1 MTTCRDALRAASGML
16 AQAGVPDPAVD
27 AAFLLSHVTGTPH
40 LLLRAEGWRELT
52 QSQLADYQALIDR
65 RCQREPLQ
73 YILGTA
79 QFMGVTLR
87 AQPGALI
94 PRNDTETLCEQALA
108 RMQGRERVLDLCTGT
123 GALAI
128 AIALRFPGA
137 QVTAAD
143 ISADALAVARQNI
156 ADTGAR
162 VTLRQGDLFA
172 AAAGERFDI
181 IVSNPPYI
189 TAEEMA
195 DLQPEVC
202 REPALALYG
211 GSDGWISIAALRAKR
226 RTIFCPA
233 VGCCWKSAARRRRP
247 YPPCWRSALKRL
259 PYIPTCRGFPAR
271 WPPGCASVREC
282 EHIPLDCAIISI
294 FRAICTL
301 KWKKRRVYSPARLEC
316 WAGVCYNST
325 VW

>member
-40 LLLRAEGWRELT
+40 LLLCAEGWRELT
-52 QSQLADYQALIDR
+52 QSQLDAYQALIDR

-108 RMQGRERVLDLCTGT
+108 RMQGRERVLDLCTGA

-143 ISADALAVARQNI
+143 ISADALDVARQNI

-211 GSDGWISIAALRAKR
+211 GSDGLDFYRRIAREAPDYLSPGGWLLLEIGSAQAEAVSALLAERFEALAVYPDMQGLPRA
-226 RTIFCPA
+226 
-233 VGCCWKSAARRRRP
+233 VAARLRK
-247 YPPCWRSALKRL
+247 C
-259 PYIPTCRGFPAR
+259 AR
-271 WPPGCASVREC
+271 V
-282 EHIPLDCAIISI
+282 
-294 FRAICTL
+294 
-301 KWKKRRVYSPARLEC
+301 
-316 WAGVCYNST
+316 
-325 VW
+325 

>member
-1 MTTCRDALRAASGML
+1 MMTCRDALRAASGML

-52 QSQLADYQALIDR
+52 QLQLADYQALIDR

-87 AQPGALI
+87 AEPGALI

-128 AIALRFPGA
+128 AIALQFPGA

-143 ISADALAVARQNI
+143 ISADALAVARKNI

-195 DLQPEVC
+195 DLQPEVR

-211 GSDGWISIAALRAKR
+211 GLDGLDFYRRIAREAPDYLSPGGWLLLEIGSAQAEAVSALLAERFEALAVYPDMQGLPRA
-226 RTIFCPA
+226 
-233 VGCCWKSAARRRRP
+233 VAAR
-247 YPPCWRSALKRL
+247 L
-259 PYIPTCRGFPAR
+259 
-271 WPPGCASVREC
+271 REC
-282 EHIPLDCAIISI
+282 A
-294 FRAICTL
+294 
-301 KWKKRRVYSPARLEC
+301 RV
-316 WAGVCYNST
+316 
-325 VW
+325 

>member
-40 LLLRAEGWRELT
+40 LLLCAEGWRELT
-52 QSQLADYQALIDR
+52 QSQLDAYQALIDR

-128 AIALRFPGA
+128 AIALQFPGA

-211 GSDGWISIAALRAKR
+211 GLDGLDFYRRIAREAPDYLSPGGWLLLEIGSAQAEAVSALLAERFEALAVYPDMQGLPRA
-226 RTIFCPA
+226 
-233 VGCCWKSAARRRRP
+233 VAAR
-247 YPPCWRSALKRL
+247 L
-259 PYIPTCRGFPAR
+259 
-271 WPPGCASVREC
+271 REC
-282 EHIPLDCAIISI
+282 A
-294 FRAICTL
+294 
-301 KWKKRRVYSPARLEC
+301 RV
-316 WAGVCYNST
+316 
-325 VW
+325 

>member
-143 ISADALAVARQNI
+143 ISADALDVARQNI

-211 GSDGWISIAALRAKR
+211 GLDGLDFYRRIAREAPDYLSTGGWLLLEIGSAQAE
-226 RTIFCPA
+226 A
-233 VGCCWKSAARRRRP
+233 V
-247 YPPCWRSALKRL
+247 SALLAERFEALAVYPDMQGL
-259 PYIPTCRGFPAR
+259 PRAV
-271 WPPGCASVREC
+271 AAQLREC
-282 EHIPLDCAIISI
+282 A
-294 FRAICTL
+294 
-301 KWKKRRVYSPARLEC
+301 RV
-316 WAGVCYNST
+316 
-325 VW
+325 

>member
-27 AAFLLSHVTGTPH
+27 AAFLLYHVTGTPH

-128 AIALRFPGA
+128 AIALQFPGA

-189 TAEEMA
+189 TAEEMS

-211 GSDGWISIAALRAKR
+211 GLDGLDFYRRIAREAPDYLSPGGWLLLEIGSAQAEAVSALLAERFEALAVYPDMQGLPRA
-226 RTIFCPA
+226 
-233 VGCCWKSAARRRRP
+233 VAAR
-247 YPPCWRSALKRL
+247 L
-259 PYIPTCRGFPAR
+259 
-271 WPPGCASVREC
+271 REC
-282 EHIPLDCAIISI
+282 A
-294 FRAICTL
+294 
-301 KWKKRRVYSPARLEC
+301 RV
-316 WAGVCYNST
+316 
-325 VW
+325 

>member
-128 AIALRFPGA
+128 AIALQFPGA

-211 GSDGWISIAALRAKR
+211 GLDGLDFYRRIAREAPDYLSPGGWLLLEIGSAQAEAVSALLAERFEALAVYPDMQGPPRA
-226 RTIFCPA
+226 
-233 VGCCWKSAARRRRP
+233 VAAR
-247 YPPCWRSALKRL
+247 L
-259 PYIPTCRGFPAR
+259 
-271 WPPGCASVREC
+271 REC
-282 EHIPLDCAIISI
+282 A
-294 FRAICTL
+294 
-301 KWKKRRVYSPARLEC
+301 RV
-316 WAGVCYNST
+316 
-325 VW
+325 

>member
-87 AQPGALI
+87 TQPGALI

-143 ISADALAVARQNI
+143 ISADALDVARQNI

-211 GSDGWISIAALRAKR
+211 GLDGLDFYRRIAREAPDYLSTGGWLLLEIGSAQAE
-226 RTIFCPA
+226 A
-233 VGCCWKSAARRRRP
+233 V
-247 YPPCWRSALKRL
+247 SALLAERFEALAVYPDMQGL
-259 PYIPTCRGFPAR
+259 PRAV
-271 WPPGCASVREC
+271 AAQLREC
-282 EHIPLDCAIISI
+282 A
-294 FRAICTL
+294 
-301 KWKKRRVYSPARLEC
+301 RV
-316 WAGVCYNST
+316 
-325 VW
+325 

>member
-1 MTTCRDALRAASGML
+1 MMTCRDALRAASGML

-40 LLLRAEGWRELT
+40 LLLRAEGWRELS
-52 QSQLADYQALIDR
+52 QSQLADYRALIDR

-87 AQPGALI
+87 TEPGALI

-128 AIALRFPGA
+128 AIALQFPGA

-143 ISADALAVARQNI
+143 ISADALAVARKNI

-172 AAAGERFDI
+172 AVAGERFDI

-195 DLQPEVC
+195 DLQPEVR

-211 GSDGWISIAALRAKR
+211 GSDGLDFYRRIAREAPDYLSPGGWLLLEIGSAQAEAVSALLAERFEALAVYPDMQGLPRA
-226 RTIFCPA
+226 
-233 VGCCWKSAARRRRP
+233 VAAR
-247 YPPCWRSALKRL
+247 L
-259 PYIPTCRGFPAR
+259 
-271 WPPGCASVREC
+271 REC
-282 EHIPLDCAIISI
+282 A
-294 FRAICTL
+294 
-301 KWKKRRVYSPARLEC
+301 RV
-316 WAGVCYNST
+316 
-325 VW
+325 

>member
-16 AQAGVPDPAVD
+16 AQAVVPDPAVD

-128 AIALRFPGA
+128 AIALQFPGA

-211 GSDGWISIAALRAKR
+211 GLDGLDFYRRIAREAPDYLSPGGWLLLEIGSAQAEAVSALLAERFEALAVYPDMQGLPRA
-226 RTIFCPA
+226 
-233 VGCCWKSAARRRRP
+233 VAAR
-247 YPPCWRSALKRL
+247 L
-259 PYIPTCRGFPAR
+259 
-271 WPPGCASVREC
+271 REC
-282 EHIPLDCAIISI
+282 A
-294 FRAICTL
+294 
-301 KWKKRRVYSPARLEC
+301 RV
-316 WAGVCYNST
+316 
-325 VW
+325 

>member
-27 AAFLLSHVTGTPH
+27 AAFLLSHVTGAPH

-143 ISADALAVARQNI
+143 ISADALDVARQNI

-202 REPALALYG
+202 REPALALYVGLDGLDFYRRIAREAPDYLSPG
-211 GSDGWISIAALRAKR
+211 GWLLLEIGSAQAEAVSALLAERFEALAAYPDMQGLPRA
-226 RTIFCPA
+226 
-233 VGCCWKSAARRRRP
+233 VAARLRK
-247 YPPCWRSALKRL
+247 C
-259 PYIPTCRGFPAR
+259 AR
-271 WPPGCASVREC
+271 V
-282 EHIPLDCAIISI
+282 
-294 FRAICTL
+294 
-301 KWKKRRVYSPARLEC
+301 
-316 WAGVCYNST
+316 
-325 VW
+325 

>member
-87 AQPGALI
+87 TQPGALI

-143 ISADALAVARQNI
+143 ISADALDVARQNI

-211 GSDGWISIAALRAKR
+211 GLDGLDFYRRIAREAPDYLSPGGWLLLEIGSAQAE
-226 RTIFCPA
+226 A
-233 VGCCWKSAARRRRP
+233 V
-247 YPPCWRSALKRL
+247 SALLAERFEALAVYPDMQGL
-259 PYIPTCRGFPAR
+259 PRAV
-271 WPPGCASVREC
+271 AAQLREC
-282 EHIPLDCAIISI
+282 A
-294 FRAICTL
+294 
-301 KWKKRRVYSPARLEC
+301 RV
-316 WAGVCYNST
+316 
-325 VW
+325 

>member
-87 AQPGALI
+87 TQPGALI

-143 ISADALAVARQNI
+143 ISADALDVARQNI

-172 AAAGERFDI
+172 AAAGEHFDI

-211 GSDGWISIAALRAKR
+211 GLDGLDFYRRIAREAPDYLSPGGWLLLEIGSAQAE
-226 RTIFCPA
+226 A
-233 VGCCWKSAARRRRP
+233 V
-247 YPPCWRSALKRL
+247 SALLAERFEALAVYPDMQGL
-259 PYIPTCRGFPAR
+259 PRAV
-271 WPPGCASVREC
+271 AAQLREC
-282 EHIPLDCAIISI
+282 A
-294 FRAICTL
+294 
-301 KWKKRRVYSPARLEC
+301 RV
-316 WAGVCYNST
+316 
-325 VW
+325 

>member
-16 AQAGVPDPAVD
+16 AEAGVPDPAVD
-27 AAFLLSHVTGTPH
+27 AAFLLSHVTGVPH

-94 PRNDTETLCEQALA
+94 PRNDTETLCEQAFA
-108 RMQGRERVLDLCTGT
+108 RMRGQERVLDLCTGT

-128 AIALRFPGA
+128 AIALQFPGA

-211 GSDGWISIAALRAKR
+211 GLDGLDFYRRIAREAPDYLSPGGWLLLEIGSAQAEAVSALLAERFEALAVYPDMQGLPRA
-226 RTIFCPA
+226 
-233 VGCCWKSAARRRRP
+233 VAAR
-247 YPPCWRSALKRL
+247 L
-259 PYIPTCRGFPAR
+259 
-271 WPPGCASVREC
+271 REC
-282 EHIPLDCAIISI
+282 A
-294 FRAICTL
+294 
-301 KWKKRRVYSPARLEC
+301 RV
-316 WAGVCYNST
+316 
-325 VW
+325 

>member
-27 AAFLLSHVTGTPH
+27 AAFLLSHVTSTPH

-52 QSQLADYQALIDR
+52 QSQLDAYQALIDR
-65 RCQREPLQ
+65 RCRREPLQ

-195 DLQPEVC
+195 DLQPEVR

-211 GSDGWISIAALRAKR
+211 GLDGLDFYRRIAREAPDYLSPGGWLLLEIGSAQAEAVSALLAERFEALAVYPDMQGLPRA
-226 RTIFCPA
+226 
-233 VGCCWKSAARRRRP
+233 VAAR
-247 YPPCWRSALKRL
+247 L
-259 PYIPTCRGFPAR
+259 
-271 WPPGCASVREC
+271 REC
-282 EHIPLDCAIISI
+282 A
-294 FRAICTL
+294 
-301 KWKKRRVYSPARLEC
+301 RV
-316 WAGVCYNST
+316 
-325 VW
+325 

>member
-52 QSQLADYQALIDR
+52 QLQLADYRALIDR

-87 AQPGALI
+87 AEPGALI

-108 RMQGRERVLDLCTGT
+108 RMRGRERVLDLCTGT

-143 ISADALAVARQNI
+143 ISADALAVARKNI

-162 VTLRQGDLFA
+162 ITLRQGDLFA
-172 AAAGERFDI
+172 AVAGERFDI

-211 GSDGWISIAALRAKR
+211 GLDGLDFYRRIAREAPDYLSPGGWLLLEIGSAQAEAVSALLAERFEALAVYPDMQGLPRA
-226 RTIFCPA
+226 A
-233 VGCCWKSAARRRRP
+233 AAR
-247 YPPCWRSALKRL
+247 L
-259 PYIPTCRGFPAR
+259 
-271 WPPGCASVREC
+271 REC
-282 EHIPLDCAIISI
+282 A
-294 FRAICTL
+294 
-301 KWKKRRVYSPARLEC
+301 RV
-316 WAGVCYNST
+316 
-325 VW
+325 

>member
-108 RMQGRERVLDLCTGT
+108 RMQGRERVLDLCTGSGCIACSIASEVPYANVVAT
-123 GALAI
+123 DIDPKAVALARRN
-128 AIALRFPGA
+128 ARALG
-137 QVTAAD
+137 
-143 ISADALAVARQNI
+143 LEE
-156 ADTGAR
+156 R
-162 VTLRQGDLFA
+162 VH
-172 AAAGERFDI
+172 
-181 IVSNPPYI
+181 V
-189 TAEEMA
+189 
-195 DLQPEVC
+195 
-202 REPALALYG
+202 
-211 GSDGWISIAALRAKR
+211 
-226 RTIFCPA
+226 
-233 VGCCWKSAARRRRP
+233 
-247 YPPCWRSALKRL
+247 
-259 PYIPTCRGFPAR
+259 
-271 WPPGCASVREC
+271 
-282 EHIPLDCAIISI
+282 
-294 FRAICTL
+294 
-301 KWKKRRVYSPARLEC
+301 LE
-316 WAGVCYNST
+316 
-325 VW
+325 

>member
-40 LLLRAEGWRELT
+40 LLLRAEGWRELS
-52 QSQLADYQALIDR
+52 QSQLADYRALIDR
-65 RCQREPLQ
+65 RCRREPLQ

-128 AIALRFPGA
+128 AIALQFPGA

-143 ISADALAVARQNI
+143 ISADALDVARQNI

-195 DLQPEVC
+195 DLQPEVR

-211 GSDGWISIAALRAKR
+211 GLDGLDFYRRIAREAPDYLSPGGWLLLEIGSAQAEAVSALLAERFEALAVYPDMQGLPRA
-226 RTIFCPA
+226 
-233 VGCCWKSAARRRRP
+233 VAAR
-247 YPPCWRSALKRL
+247 L
-259 PYIPTCRGFPAR
+259 
-271 WPPGCASVREC
+271 REC
-282 EHIPLDCAIISI
+282 A
-294 FRAICTL
+294 
-301 KWKKRRVYSPARLEC
+301 RV
-316 WAGVCYNST
+316 
-325 VW
+325 

>member
-128 AIALRFPGA
+128 AIALQFPGA

-195 DLQPEVC
+195 DLQPEVR

-211 GSDGWISIAALRAKR
+211 GLDGLDFYRRIAREAPDYLSPGGWLLLEIGSVQAEAVSALLAERFEALAVYPDMQGLP
-226 RTIFCPA
+226 RT
-233 VGCCWKSAARRRRP
+233 VAAR
-247 YPPCWRSALKRL
+247 L
-259 PYIPTCRGFPAR
+259 
-271 WPPGCASVREC
+271 REC
-282 EHIPLDCAIISI
+282 A
-294 FRAICTL
+294 
-301 KWKKRRVYSPARLEC
+301 RV
-316 WAGVCYNST
+316 
-325 VW
+325 

>member
-40 LLLRAEGWRELT
+40 LLLCAEGWRELT
-52 QSQLADYQALIDR
+52 QSQLDAYQALIDR

-128 AIALRFPGA
+128 AIALQFPGA

-181 IVSNPPYI
+181 VVSNPPYI

-211 GSDGWISIAALRAKR
+211 GLDGLDFYRRIAREAPDYLSPGGWLLLEIGSAQAEAVSALLAERFEALAVYPDMQGLPRA
-226 RTIFCPA
+226 
-233 VGCCWKSAARRRRP
+233 VAAR
-247 YPPCWRSALKRL
+247 L
-259 PYIPTCRGFPAR
+259 
-271 WPPGCASVREC
+271 REC
-282 EHIPLDCAIISI
+282 A
-294 FRAICTL
+294 
-301 KWKKRRVYSPARLEC
+301 RV
-316 WAGVCYNST
+316 
-325 VW
+325 

>member
-52 QSQLADYQALIDR
+52 QLQLADYQTLIDR
-65 RCQREPLQ
+65 RCRREPLQ

-87 AQPGALI
+87 AEPGALI

-128 AIALRFPGA
+128 AIALQFPGA

-143 ISADALAVARQNI
+143 ISADALAVARRNI

-172 AAAGERFDI
+172 AVAGERFDI

-195 DLQPEVC
+195 DLQPEVR

-211 GSDGWISIAALRAKR
+211 GLDGLDFYRRIAREAPDYLSPGGWLLLEIGSAQAEAVSALLAKR
-226 RTIFCPA
+226 FEALA
-233 VGCCWKSAARRRRP
+233 VYPDMQGLPRAVAAR
-247 YPPCWRSALKRL
+247 L
-259 PYIPTCRGFPAR
+259 
-271 WPPGCASVREC
+271 REC
-282 EHIPLDCAIISI
+282 A
-294 FRAICTL
+294 
-301 KWKKRRVYSPARLEC
+301 RV
-316 WAGVCYNST
+316 
-325 VW
+325 

>member
-52 QSQLADYQALIDR
+52 QSQLDAYQALIDR
-65 RCQREPLQ
+65 RCRREPLQ

-128 AIALRFPGA
+128 AIALQFPGA

-195 DLQPEVC
+195 DLQPEVR

-211 GSDGWISIAALRAKR
+211 GLDGLDFYRRIAREAPDYLSPGGWLLLEIGSVQAEAVSALLAERFEALAVYPDMQGLP
-226 RTIFCPA
+226 RT
-233 VGCCWKSAARRRRP
+233 VAAR
-247 YPPCWRSALKRL
+247 L
-259 PYIPTCRGFPAR
+259 
-271 WPPGCASVREC
+271 REC
-282 EHIPLDCAIISI
+282 A
-294 FRAICTL
+294 
-301 KWKKRRVYSPARLEC
+301 RV
-316 WAGVCYNST
+316 
-325 VW
+325 

>member
-128 AIALRFPGA
+128 AIALQFPGA

-143 ISADALAVARQNI
+143 IVARQNI

-211 GSDGWISIAALRAKR
+211 GLDGLDFYRRIAREAPDYLSPGGWLLLEIGSAQAEAVSALLAERFEALAVYPDMQGLPRA
-226 RTIFCPA
+226 
-233 VGCCWKSAARRRRP
+233 VAARLRK
-247 YPPCWRSALKRL
+247 C
-259 PYIPTCRGFPAR
+259 AR
-271 WPPGCASVREC
+271 V
-282 EHIPLDCAIISI
+282 
-294 FRAICTL
+294 
-301 KWKKRRVYSPARLEC
+301 
-316 WAGVCYNST
+316 
-325 VW
+325 

>member
-1 MTTCRDALRAASGML
+1 MMTCRDALRAASGML

-52 QSQLADYQALIDR
+52 QLQLADYRALIDR

-123 GALAI
+123 GALAV

-143 ISADALAVARQNI
+143 ISADALDVARQNI

-172 AAAGERFDI
+172 AVAGERFDI

-195 DLQPEVC
+195 DLQPEVR

-211 GSDGWISIAALRAKR
+211 GSDGLDFYRRIAREAPDYLSPGGWLLLEIGSAQAEAVSALLAERFEALAVYPDMQGLPRA
-226 RTIFCPA
+226 A
-233 VGCCWKSAARRRRP
+233 AAR
-247 YPPCWRSALKRL
+247 L
-259 PYIPTCRGFPAR
+259 
-271 WPPGCASVREC
+271 REC
-282 EHIPLDCAIISI
+282 A
-294 FRAICTL
+294 
-301 KWKKRRVYSPARLEC
+301 RV
-316 WAGVCYNST
+316 
-325 VW
+325 

>member
-52 QSQLADYQALIDR
+52 QSQLDAYQALIDR

-94 PRNDTETLCEQALA
+94 PRNNTETLCEQALA

-128 AIALRFPGA
+128 AIALQFPGA

-211 GSDGWISIAALRAKR
+211 GLDGLDFYRRIAREAPDYLSPGGWLLLEIGSAQAEAVSALLAERFEALAVYPDMQGLPRA
-226 RTIFCPA
+226 
-233 VGCCWKSAARRRRP
+233 VAARLRK
-247 YPPCWRSALKRL
+247 C
-259 PYIPTCRGFPAR
+259 AR
-271 WPPGCASVREC
+271 V
-282 EHIPLDCAIISI
+282 
-294 FRAICTL
+294 
-301 KWKKRRVYSPARLEC
+301 
-316 WAGVCYNST
+316 
-325 VW
+325 

>member
-73 YILGTA
+73 YILRTA

-128 AIALRFPGA
+128 AIALQFPGA

-211 GSDGWISIAALRAKR
+211 GLDGLDFYRRIAREAPDYLSPGGWLLLEIGSAQAEAVSALLAERFEALAVYPDMQGLPRA
-226 RTIFCPA
+226 
-233 VGCCWKSAARRRRP
+233 VAAR
-247 YPPCWRSALKRL
+247 L
-259 PYIPTCRGFPAR
+259 
-271 WPPGCASVREC
+271 REC
-282 EHIPLDCAIISI
+282 A
-294 FRAICTL
+294 
-301 KWKKRRVYSPARLEC
+301 RV
-316 WAGVCYNST
+316 
-325 VW
+325 

>member
-108 RMQGRERVLDLCTGT
+108 RMQGRRARAGSVHGHGRAGHCHC
-123 GALAI
+123 AAI
-128 AIALRFPGA
+128 SGRA
-137 QVTAAD
+137 
-143 ISADALAVARQNI
+143 
-156 ADTGAR
+156 
-162 VTLRQGDLFA
+162 GDGGRYQRRR
-172 AAAGERFDI
+172 AGR
-181 IVSNPPYI
+181 
-189 TAEEMA
+189 
-195 DLQPEVC
+195 
-202 REPALALYG
+202 RPAKHRRY
-211 GSDGWISIAALRAKR
+211 R
-226 RTIFCPA
+226 RT
-233 VGCCWKSAARRRRP
+233 GNAA
-247 YPPCWRSALKRL
+247 
-259 PYIPTCRGFPAR
+259 
-271 WPPGCASVREC
+271 PG
-282 EHIPLDCAIISI
+282 
-294 FRAICTL
+294 
-301 KWKKRRVYSPARLEC
+301 
-316 WAGVCYNST
+316 
-325 VW
+325 

>member
-52 QSQLADYQALIDR
+52 QSQLDAYQALIDR

-128 AIALRFPGA
+128 AIALQFPGA

-195 DLQPEVC
+195 DLQPEVR

-211 GSDGWISIAALRAKR
+211 GSDGLDFYRRIAREAPDYLSPGGWLLLEIGSAQAEAVSALLAERFEALAVYPDMQGLPRA
-226 RTIFCPA
+226 
-233 VGCCWKSAARRRRP
+233 VAAR
-247 YPPCWRSALKRL
+247 L
-259 PYIPTCRGFPAR
+259 
-271 WPPGCASVREC
+271 REC
-282 EHIPLDCAIISI
+282 A
-294 FRAICTL
+294 
-301 KWKKRRVYSPARLEC
+301 RV
-316 WAGVCYNST
+316 
-325 VW
+325 

>member
-128 AIALRFPGA
+128 AIALQFPGA

-195 DLQPEVC
+195 DLQPEVR

-211 GSDGWISIAALRAKR
+211 GLDGLDFYRRIAREAPDYLSPGGWLLLEIGSAQAEAVSALLAERFEALAVYPDMQGLPRA
-226 RTIFCPA
+226 
-233 VGCCWKSAARRRRP
+233 VAAR
-247 YPPCWRSALKRL
+247 L
-259 PYIPTCRGFPAR
+259 
-271 WPPGCASVREC
+271 REC
-282 EHIPLDCAIISI
+282 A
-294 FRAICTL
+294 
-301 KWKKRRVYSPARLEC
+301 RV
-316 WAGVCYNST
+316 
-325 VW
+325 

>member
-27 AAFLLSHVTGTPH
+27 AAFLLSHVTSTPH

-52 QSQLADYQALIDR
+52 QSQLDAYQALIDR
-65 RCQREPLQ
+65 RCRREPLQ

-143 ISADALAVARQNI
+143 ISADALDVARQNI

-211 GSDGWISIAALRAKR
+211 GLDGLDFYRRIAREAPDYLSPGGWLLLEIGSAQAEAVSALLAERFEALAVYPDMQGLPRA
-226 RTIFCPA
+226 
-233 VGCCWKSAARRRRP
+233 VAAR
-247 YPPCWRSALKRL
+247 L
-259 PYIPTCRGFPAR
+259 
-271 WPPGCASVREC
+271 REC
-282 EHIPLDCAIISI
+282 A
-294 FRAICTL
+294 
-301 KWKKRRVYSPARLEC
+301 RV
-316 WAGVCYNST
+316 
-325 VW
+325 

>member
-27 AAFLLSHVTGTPH
+27 AAFLLSHVTDTPH

-52 QSQLADYQALIDR
+52 QSQLTDYQALIDR

-143 ISADALAVARQNI
+143 ISADALDVARQNI

-211 GSDGWISIAALRAKR
+211 GSDGLDFYRRIAREAPDYLSPGGWLLLEIGSAQAEAVSALLAERFEALAVYPDMQGLPRA
-226 RTIFCPA
+226 
-233 VGCCWKSAARRRRP
+233 VAAR
-247 YPPCWRSALKRL
+247 L
-259 PYIPTCRGFPAR
+259 
-271 WPPGCASVREC
+271 REC
-282 EHIPLDCAIISI
+282 A
-294 FRAICTL
+294 
-301 KWKKRRVYSPARLEC
+301 RV
-316 WAGVCYNST
+316 
-325 VW
+325 

>member
-1 MTTCRDALRAASGML
+1 MMTCRDALRAASGML

-40 LLLRAEGWRELT
+40 LLLRAEGWRELS
-52 QSQLADYQALIDR
+52 QSQLADYRALIDR
-65 RCQREPLQ
+65 RCRREPLQ

-128 AIALRFPGA
+128 AIALQFPGA

-143 ISADALAVARQNI
+143 ISADALDVARQNI

-195 DLQPEVC
+195 DLQPEVR

-211 GSDGWISIAALRAKR
+211 GLDGLDFYRRIAREAPDYLSPGGWLLLEIGSAQAEAVSALLAERFEALAVYPDMQGLPRA
-226 RTIFCPA
+226 
-233 VGCCWKSAARRRRP
+233 VAAR
-247 YPPCWRSALKRL
+247 L
-259 PYIPTCRGFPAR
+259 
-271 WPPGCASVREC
+271 REC
-282 EHIPLDCAIISI
+282 A
-294 FRAICTL
+294 
-301 KWKKRRVYSPARLEC
+301 RV
-316 WAGVCYNST
+316 
-325 VW
+325 

>member
-128 AIALRFPGA
+128 AIALQFPGA

-172 AAAGERFDI
+172 AVSGERFDI

-189 TAEEMA
+189 TAEEMS

-211 GSDGWISIAALRAKR
+211 GLDGLDFYRRIAREAPDYLSPGGWLLLEIGSAQAEAVSALLAERFEALAVYPDMQGLPRA
-226 RTIFCPA
+226 
-233 VGCCWKSAARRRRP
+233 VAAR
-247 YPPCWRSALKRL
+247 L
-259 PYIPTCRGFPAR
+259 
-271 WPPGCASVREC
+271 REC
-282 EHIPLDCAIISI
+282 A
-294 FRAICTL
+294 
-301 KWKKRRVYSPARLEC
+301 RV
-316 WAGVCYNST
+316 
-325 VW
+325 

>member
-143 ISADALAVARQNI
+143 ISADALDVARQNI

-211 GSDGWISIAALRAKR
+211 GLDGLDFYRRIAREAPDYLSPGGWLLLEIGSAQAE
-226 RTIFCPA
+226 A
-233 VGCCWKSAARRRRP
+233 V
-247 YPPCWRSALKRL
+247 SALLAERFEALAVYPDMQGL
-259 PYIPTCRGFPAR
+259 PRAV
-271 WPPGCASVREC
+271 AAQLREC
-282 EHIPLDCAIISI
+282 A
-294 FRAICTL
+294 
-301 KWKKRRVYSPARLEC
+301 RV
-316 WAGVCYNST
+316 
-325 VW
+325 

>member
-128 AIALRFPGA
+128 AIALQFPGA
-137 QVTAAD
+137 QVTSVPAGID
-143 ISADALAVARQNI
+143 STFFRDRLANHASPV
-156 ADTGAR
+156 D
-162 VTLRQGDLFA
+162 
-172 AAAGERFDI
+172 
-181 IVSNPPYI
+181 S
-189 TAEEMA
+189 
-195 DLQPEVC
+195 PE
-202 REPALALYG
+202 
-211 GSDGWISIAALRAKR
+211 
-226 RTIFCPA
+226 
-233 VGCCWKSAARRRRP
+233 
-247 YPPCWRSALKRL
+247 YPPS
-259 PYIPTCRGFPAR
+259 
-271 WPPGCASVREC
+271 
-282 EHIPLDCAIISI
+282 
-294 FRAICTL
+294 RA
-301 KWKKRRVYSPARLEC
+301 
-316 WAGVCYNST
+316 
-325 VW
+325 

>member
-27 AAFLLSHVTGTPH
+27 AAFLLSHVTGMPH

-52 QSQLADYQALIDR
+52 QAQLADYQALLER
-65 RCQREPLQ
+65 RCRREPLQ

-79 QFMGVTLR
+79 QFMGITLH
-87 AQPGALI
+87 AEPGALI

-108 RMQGRERVLDLCTGT
+108 RMHGEERVLDLCTGT

-128 AIALRFPGA
+128 AIALSSPHA
-137 QVTAAD
+137 QVTAID
-143 ISADALAVARQNI
+143 ISPDALTVARKNI

-172 AAAGERFDI
+172 AAAGERFDL

-195 DLQPEVC
+195 DLQPEVR

-211 GSDGWISIAALRAKR
+211 GTDGLDFYRRIAREAPEHLLPGGWLLLEIGSTQAGAVSALLDGRFEAPCVYADMQGLPR
-226 RTIFCPA
+226 
-233 VGCCWKSAARRRRP
+233 VMAAR
-247 YPPCWRSALKRL
+247 L
-259 PYIPTCRGFPAR
+259 
-271 WPPGCASVREC
+271 REC
-282 EHIPLDCAIISI
+282 E
-294 FRAICTL
+294 
-301 KWKKRRVYSPARLEC
+301 RV
-316 WAGVCYNST
+316 
-325 VW
+325 